1 MCPRPLYRVA
11 GPFPPLSSHPMDD
24 LDRHFPLN
32 VNHRK
37 RKAPPDDTQDSV
49 PDVPLVPDPTPTPES
64 AAPRQPCL
72 PSRTDW
78 PPPSPHVPDPP
89 SPPLLFP
96 TPHPDESNANK
107 RPRLQKI
114 HTSLRSLRRPMQRK
128 SPLKVTLSRP
138 PPIARHGSDIEDLG
152 VVPVTDPGP
161 STGSLLHLRTGQQ
174 ANPSPSS
181 SPPLSPVDINTAHIP
196 SRLPLINRQTLKE
209 LDLDVI
215 LCNPQLR
222 RCYSPSHAFLL

>member
-1 MCPRPLYRVA
+1 
-11 GPFPPLSSHPMDD
+11 MDD

-32 VNHRK
+32 LNHRK
-37 RKAPPDDTQDSV
+37 RKAPPDDPQDAV
-49 PDVPLVPDPTPTPES
+49 PDAPLVPDPTPTPES
-64 AAPRQPCL
+64 AAPRQPGL

-89 SPPLLFP
+89 SPPVLFR
-96 TPHPDESNANK
+96 TPHPDEPNATK

-114 HTSLRSLRRPMQRK
+114 QTSPSLRSLKRSMPRK
-128 SPLKVTLSRP
+128 SPVKVTLSRP

-174 ANPSPSS
+174 RTASPSS
-181 SPPLSPVDINTAHIP
+181 SPPLSPVDINPAHIP

-222 RCYSPSHAFLL
+222 WYHSLLHVFLS

>member
-1 MCPRPLYRVA
+1 
-11 GPFPPLSSHPMDD
+11 MDD
-24 LDRHFPLN
+24 LARHFPLN

-37 RKAPPDDTQDSV
+37 RKAPPDDLQDPV
-49 PDVPLVPDPTPTPES
+49 PDVPLVPDPSPTPEA
-64 AAPRQPCL
+64 AAPRQLCL

-78 PPPSPHVPDPP
+78 PPPSPQVPDPP
-89 SPPLLFP
+89 SPPVLFR
-96 TPHPDESNANK
+96 TPHPEESSTTK

-114 HTSLRSLRRPMQRK
+114 QTALRALKRPMPRK

-174 ANPSPSS
+174 RPASPSS
-181 SPPLSPVDINTAHIP
+181 SPPLSPVDINPAYIP

-222 RCYSPSHAFLL
+222 RYHSLSHAFLSGLN